1 MAVLKI
7 WKKDAGT
14 WSSFI
19 KGNGVPNPTSEFTV
33 TIEEGSSNNLKQGN
47 SYKITQG
54 QKLVDE
60 KIYKCTKVTESPGKG
75 SANFQLNTSTKAWA
89 ISENKKDIYNSLKNK
104 DQEGKRYSLYIFQ
117 EILLDLQ
124 SVNYQWFTLSVEKSW
139 SAKIPNHP
147 LLEFELAADKEGM
160 VYSEIVQKLSEALQ
174 AAEEINILV
183 EPYTPEGA
191 SRLILRVSEAIST
204 AARIPYL
211 LKELVA
217 AVPLIEAFGA
227 GGNSDIKV
235 SVENLSEDEV
245 CIVLFQQDP
254 NIKGMFDKIFPTAW
268 KVFPLKPSTDTKTS
282 RGTTTYPIQQG
293 IGVTRKATSSDS
305 LPYGDLDITIEVEA
319 NEIVEYTISESGA
332 IDLNSIGDDN
342 EDGTIS
348 CINSSEER
356 ADIALYKNGSVVV
369 AQPGVASGESADFL
383 LTPKLYV
390 MWVRQMKEGKIFKSQ
405 IKSPEV
411 TSVDLT
417 NKRSVTFTLK
427 TTGTGGKKGWE
438 VTTT

>member
-1 MAVLKI
+1 MAVHI
-7 WKKDAGT
+7 WKKVGQIWD
-14 WSSFI
+14 SFVD
-19 KGNGVPNPTSEFTV
+19 GNGDLNPTSEFTV
-33 TIEEGSSNNLKQGN
+33 TIMKGSADQLKKGN
-47 SYKITQG
+47 DYKITQG
-54 QKLVDE
+54 QKPTDE
-60 KIYKCTKVTESPGKG
+60 KIYRCTKVTASPGKG
-75 SANFQLNTSTKAWA
+75 SANFQLNTSDNALA

-104 DQEGKRYSLYIFQ
+104 YQEGKRYSIYIFK
-117 EILLDLQ
+117 EFLLDLQ
-124 SVNYQWFTLSVEKSW
+124 SVNYQWFTLSVEKYW

-174 AAEEINILV
+174 AAEEVNILV
-183 EPYTPEGA
+183 DPYTPEGA
-191 SRLILRVSEAIST
+191 SQLILRVSEAIST
-204 AARIPYL
+204 SARIPYL
-211 LKELVA
+211 LRELVA
-217 AVPLIEAFGA
+217 AVPIRQAFGA

-235 SVENLSEDEV
+235 IVENLSEDEV
-245 CIVLFQQDP
+245 SIVLFQQDP

-282 RGTTTYPIQQG
+282 RGSTTYPIQQG
-293 IGVTRKATSSDS
+293 IGVTRKAASSDA
-305 LPYGDLDITIEVEA
+305 LPYGDLDLTIEVDA
-319 NEIVEYTISESGA
+319 NEIVEYTISQSGA
-332 IDLNSIGDDN
+332 LDLNSTGDYN

-348 CINSSEER
+348 CINSSDER
-356 ADIALYKNGSVVV
+356 SNIALYKNGSVVV

-383 LTPKLYV
+383 LTLKLYA
-390 MWVRQMKEGKIFKSQ
+390 MWVREMKEGAIFKSQ

-427 TTGTGGKKGWE
+427 TTGTGGKKGWD